1 MRDVSDQ
8 SKDEANLER
17 MYKVKNKNLANH
29 LGYILGLSG
38 PNPLAVGE
46 NENEGAKKQASEK
59 RSEKV
64 PRYQHSNAMNSKT
77 KHEQMT
83 ELMKELIKN

>member
-1 MRDVSDQ
+1 MHVQ
-8 SKDEANLER
+8 SK
-17 MYKVKNKNLANH
+17 KTNLANH

-59 RSEKV
+59 RSERSLV
-64 PRYQHSNAMNSKT
+64 INI
-77 KHEQMT
+77 QMQ
-83 ELMKELIKN
+83 